1 MAIDNAADLA
11 TALKV
16 LRSEIGKK
24 DIPAHWVEFLL
35 MVAAAGPKGVTTK
48 EVADCIGM
56 SQGISSRTVRV
67 LSRYPDAESR
77 KQMGY
82 DMLVTV
88 PDYEYRHRQR
98 VFLSAK
104 GEHIFKKLD
113 RYFKVVDPLPSSDAF
128 Q

>member
-1 MAIDNAADLA
+1 MGECNNRSSRIPVDTFAGRIHVEWDPNAEVTPFGQLPFF
-11 TALKV
+11 
-16 LRSEIGKK
+16 I
-24 DIPAHWVEFLL
+24 EFLKASGL
-35 MVAAAGPKGVTTK
+35 FESFVSNCP
-48 EVADCIGM
+48 
-56 SQGISSRTVRV
+56 
-67 LSRYPDAESR
+67 LRYPDAKSR

-128 Q
+128 P